1 MSYELIQYFN
11 SKFAKLYS
19 PESEKGPLPFV
30 TISRETGCGANII
43 AEMLQEKLSTAN
55 HRWKLIN
62 KEIIDEAANELKVNK
77 QRIDDIINVKDRTIA
92 NEILDAL
99 STRYYKNDTMVR
111 KTIAEVV
118 RHDAKKGNV
127 IIVGRGG
134 VAVTQDLPKGL
145 HIKLVAPKEWRI
157 DTLMKRRGLS
167 KDAAAGY
174 IKEHDKKRTQLLEQ
188 MSGKNRED
196 IFYSFTINCATFTPL
211 QIVKLILE
219 AMKSKELIN

>member
-11 SKFAKLYS
+11 SKFAKIYS
-19 PESEKGPLPFV
+19 HEATKEPLPFV

-43 AEMLQEKLSTAN
+43 AEMLQNELNTST
-55 HRWKLIN
+55 HHWKVVN
-62 KEIIDEAANELKVNK
+62 KEIIDEAARTLKVDK
-77 QRIDDIINVKDRTIA
+77 QRINDIIQVKHRTMA
-92 NEILDAL
+92 DEILDAL

-118 RHDAKKGNV
+118 RHDAKNGNI

-145 HIKLVAPKEWRI
+145 HIKLIAPKEWRI
-157 DTLMKRRGLS
+157 NNLIQLRGLS
-167 KDAAAGY
+167 KDDAAAF

-188 MSGKNRED
+188 MSGKNIEQ
-196 IFYSFTINCATFTPL
+196 IFFSLTINRATFTPV

-219 AMKSKELIN
+219 AMKSKEFIN

>member
-19 PESEKGPLPFV
+19 QESTKEPLPFV

-43 AEMLQEKLSTAN
+43 AEMLQIELRTTN
-55 HRWKLIN
+55 HRWKVVN
-62 KEIIDEAANELKVNK
+62 KEIIDEAASALKIDK
-77 QRIDDIINVKDRTIA
+77 QRINDIIHVKNRTMA
-92 NEILDAL
+92 DEILDAL
-99 STRYYKNDTMVR
+99 STRYYKNDTTVR

-118 RHDAKKGNV
+118 RHDAKKGNI

-145 HIKLVAPKEWRI
+145 HIKLLAPKEWRI
-157 DTLMKRRGLS
+157 NNLIQQRGLS
-167 KDAAAGY
+167 KEAAAAF
-174 IKEHDKKRTQLLEQ
+174 IKEHDKERTQLLEQ
-188 MSGKNRED
+188 MSGKNIEQ
-196 IFYSFTINCATFTPL
+196 ISYSLTINRATFTPL

-219 AMKSKELIN
+219 SMKIKELIN